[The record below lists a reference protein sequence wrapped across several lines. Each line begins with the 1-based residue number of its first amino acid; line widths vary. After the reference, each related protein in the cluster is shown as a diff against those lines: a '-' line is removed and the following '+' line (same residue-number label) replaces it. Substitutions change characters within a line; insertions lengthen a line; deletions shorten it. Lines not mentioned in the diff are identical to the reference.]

1 MKAEILSTGDEVRT
15 GAIVD
20 SNASFIAQRLEE
32 AGAKV
37 TRHNCVGDDLQILA
51 EIMTEISHRAD
62 ISVVTG
68 GLGPTQDDLTA
79 QAAAKAAG
87 VLLAYDQAALSSIEA
102 LFASRNRSMSPS
114 NKKQALL
121 PVGAVCMENPVGTA
135 PGFVLQIREC
145 TFFFLPGVPH
155 EMRRMVLEQ
164 VLPKLSVLQGNA
176 RMVYQT
182 RTVSTFGLAEAAT
195 GEQLTEFPEAFP
207 RIKVG
212 LQAKFPEIHV
222 RLYGQGKDLTRLDGD
237 LDKAI
242 QWIRDRLGI
251 YLLSVDGHP
260 MEKVVGDLLNEK
272 KATLA
277 VAESCTGGLIS
288 HRLTEIPGSSKYFVL
303 SSVTYSNFAKTRLL
317 GVSGD
322 TLAQYGAVHENTAQE
337 MARGAREIA
346 GATYGLATS
355 GIAGPDGGTEEKPV
369 GTVCIGLATP
379 EGVEGFRYR
388 FNFGRRSMNKEIFAV
403 SALDILRRKLLVS

>member
-1 MKAEILSTGDEVRT
+1 MIAEILSTGDEVRT
-15 GAIVD
+15 GAVVD

-32 AGAKV
+32 AGV
-37 TRHNCVGDDLQILA
+37 TVNRHNCVGDDVQLLA
-51 EIMTEISHRAD
+51 EVMTEISHRAD

-87 VLLAYDQAALSSIEA
+87 VLLAYDPAALTSIEA

-121 PVGAVCMENPVGTA
+121 PVGAACMENPVGTA
-135 PGFVLQIREC
+135 PGFILQIQGC

-155 EMRRMVLEQ
+155 EMRRMILEK
-164 VLPKLSVLQGNA
+164 VLPKVNELQGNTRVA
-176 RMVYQT
+176 YQT

-195 GEQLTEFPEAFP
+195 GEQLTEFPEAFHQ
-207 RIKVG
+207 IKIG
-212 LQAKFPEIHV
+212 LQAKFPEIHI
-222 RLYGQGKDLTRLDGD
+222 RLYGQGKDGTRLGRD
-237 LDKAI
+237 LDRAV

-251 YLLSVDGHP
+251 YLLSVEGYP
-260 MEKVVGDLLNEK
+260 MEKVVGDLLTAK

-277 VAESCTGGLIS
+277 VAESCTGGLIA
-288 HRLTEIPGSSKYFVL
+288 HRLTEIPGSSKYFML
-303 SSVTYSNFAKTRLL
+303 SSVTYSNSTKTRVL
-317 GVSGD
+317 GVSED
-322 TLAQYGAVHENTAQE
+322 TLARHGAVHESTVQE
-337 MARGAREIA
+337 MASGAREIA
-346 GATYGLATS
+346 GATYGLSTS
-355 GIAGPDGGTEEKPV
+355 GIAGPDGGTEDKPV